1 MKLQLVSILPPLLL
15 AAACLS
21 CGPEG
26 PDTATTK
33 DSEKGLFR
41 VSFTSEM
48 EPPPVHEIHRWRIH
62 LETAAG
68 EVVEGAWIRVDGGM
82 PEHQHGLPTQPQV
95 TEDLGGGDY
104 LVEGMKFSMGGY
116 WVLDLAI
123 TADGESDKVRFERVL
138 VE

>member
-1 MKLQLVSILPPLLL
+1 MRPHLASMLTLLLL
-15 AAACLS
+15 AGLALS
-21 CGPEG
+21 CGPDG
-26 PDTATTK
+26 PDTATTQES
-33 DSEKGLFR
+33 DEGLFR
-41 VSFTSEM
+41 VSFTSEG
-48 EPPPVHEIHRWRIH
+48 EPPPVHEIHRWLIH

-95 TEDLGGGDY
+95 TQDLGGGDY

-123 TADGESDKVRFERVL
+123 SAGGESDTVRFERVL